1 MKSLQARQGRH
12 DRLEAAMRASPPS
25 SSELQRAPVMVD
37 PNCQSPFDFRRC
49 VADRS
54 ATIVSHASKAVF
66 FVASNPWGPD
76 ACIAWAARLLG
87 GWIIAPGVY
96 MQAATGP
103 AVKLNCALR
112 TVRRI
117 WFSESF
123 RAEFRALWVIIL
135 ECMLACGG
143 GCRWAVLDSAEQ
155 FATAKARAMHAGRS
169 AEVLALTT
177 PDEARVFSEEAP
189 HVFDPPAFL
198 SFIQSVDLSRTSL
211 GLGDH

>member
-1 MKSLQARQGRH
+1 MSGALVAVDKSVDLDEQTRMEEARQVKSLQARQGRH

-37 PNCQSPFDFRRC
+37 PNCQLPFDFRRC

-123 RAEFRALWVIIL
+123 RAEFRALW
-135 ECMLACGG
+135 
-143 GCRWAVLDSAEQ
+143 S
-155 FATAKARAMHAGRS
+155 
-169 AEVLALTT
+169 
-177 PDEARVFSEEAP
+177 
-189 HVFDPPAFL
+189 
-198 SFIQSVDLSRTSL
+198 
-211 GLGDH
+211 